1 MGSMIEADRVGNACN
16 DKTQVVCGCINWR
29 MQRCFIACSCS
40 NKIEV
45 KLFYKAILLYAH
57 IFFNLQITNQTSM
70 DNESK
75 NIKIAELA
83 SENLILKYGSHNALQ
98 ELSNAYEEYIFN
110 LLLVSEVFQDLPSR
124 DRINQFKTKHD
135 KK

>member
-1 MGSMIEADRVGNACN
+1 
-16 DKTQVVCGCINWR
+16 
-29 MQRCFIACSCS
+29 
-40 NKIEV
+40 
-45 KLFYKAILLYAH
+45 
-57 IFFNLQITNQTSM
+57 M

-124 DRINQFKTKHD
+124 DRINELKTKHNI
-135 KK
+135 K

>member
-1 MGSMIEADRVGNACN
+1 
-16 DKTQVVCGCINWR
+16 
-29 MQRCFIACSCS
+29 
-40 NKIEV
+40 
-45 KLFYKAILLYAH
+45 
-57 IFFNLQITNQTSM
+57 M

-110 LLLVSEVFQDLPSR
+110 LLLVSGVYENLPSR

-135 KK
+135 IK

>member
-1 MGSMIEADRVGNACN
+1 
-16 DKTQVVCGCINWR
+16 
-29 MQRCFIACSCS
+29 
-40 NKIEV
+40 
-45 KLFYKAILLYAH
+45 
-57 IFFNLQITNQTSM
+57 M

-83 SENLILKYGSHNALQ
+83 SENLILKYGNHNALQ

-135 KK
+135 IK

>member
-1 MGSMIEADRVGNACN
+1 
-16 DKTQVVCGCINWR
+16 
-29 MQRCFIACSCS
+29 
-40 NKIEV
+40 
-45 KLFYKAILLYAH
+45 
-57 IFFNLQITNQTSM
+57 M

-83 SENLILKYGSHNALQ
+83 SENLILKYGSHNSLQ

-124 DRINQFKTKHD
+124 ERINQFKVKHNLQ
-135 KK
+135 

>member
-1 MGSMIEADRVGNACN
+1 
-16 DKTQVVCGCINWR
+16 
-29 MQRCFIACSCS
+29 
-40 NKIEV
+40 
-45 KLFYKAILLYAH
+45 
-57 IFFNLQITNQTSM
+57 M

-83 SENLILKYGSHNALQ
+83 SENMILKYGSHNALQ

-110 LLLVSEVFQDLPSR
+110 LLLVSGVYENLPSR

-135 KK
+135 IK

>member
-1 MGSMIEADRVGNACN
+1 
-16 DKTQVVCGCINWR
+16 
-29 MQRCFIACSCS
+29 
-40 NKIEV
+40 
-45 KLFYKAILLYAH
+45 
-57 IFFNLQITNQTSM
+57 M

-83 SENLILKYGSHNALQ
+83 SENMILKYGSKNALQ

-110 LLLVSEVFQDLPSR
+110 LLLVSGVYENLPSR

-135 KK
+135 IK